1 MRYTPKNKHDCFK
14 RLAESRTNK
23 ILDMLNLLGNLSN
36 KSNYTYEK
44 EEVEQIF
51 SVIQSRLDEVKTKF
65 KVNKS
70 HKHFALSNEE
80 KN

>member
-1 MRYTPKNKHDCFK
+1 M
-14 RLAESRTNK
+14 K
-23 ILDMLNLLGNLSN
+23 IYKEVSGYDFDFWSGARDTVKYL
-36 KSNYTYEK
+36 TT

-80 KN
+80 EN